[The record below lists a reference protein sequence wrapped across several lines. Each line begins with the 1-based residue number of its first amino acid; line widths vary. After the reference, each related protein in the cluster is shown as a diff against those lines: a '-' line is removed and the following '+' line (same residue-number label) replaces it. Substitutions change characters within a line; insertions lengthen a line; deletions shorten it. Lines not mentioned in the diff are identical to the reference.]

1 MVSGALSTC
10 RQGAGIAHGFGSV
23 LPYVRPYLP
32 TALLVLL
39 IVYFA
44 MSAFTGDR
52 GLLSSNQR
60 DAALVGK
67 TRELAQLR
75 AQRQDL
81 EMRARLLRD
90 TSLSRDLLEERARS
104 LLGFADPRDYVI
116 RVKP

>member
-1 MVSGALSTC
+1 MLAY
-10 RQGAGIAHGFGSV
+10 I
-23 LPYVRPYLP
+23 RPFLP

-52 GLLSSNQR
+52 GLLSSNLR
-60 DAALVGK
+60 DETLVAR
-67 TRELAQLR
+67 TRELAQVR
-75 AQRQDL
+75 SQRQDL
-81 EMRARLLRD
+81 ERRALLLRD

-116 RVKP
+116 RMKP

>member
-1 MVSGALSTC
+1 LASLGNRLA
-10 RQGAGIAHGFGSV
+10 V
-23 LPYVRPYLP
+23 LPYIRPYIP

-52 GLLSSNQR
+52 GLLSSNER
-60 DAALVGK
+60 GEALAA
-67 TRELAQLR
+67 RRHELAGLR
-75 AQRQDL
+75 RQRQDL
-81 EMRARLLRD
+81 EMRAQLLRD

-116 RVKP
+116 RMKP

>member
-1 MVSGALSTC
+1 
-10 RQGAGIAHGFGSV
+10 V
-23 LPYVRPYLP
+23 LPYVRPYIP

-60 DAALVGK
+60 DAALTDK
-67 TRELAQLR
+67 SRELAQLR
-75 AQRQDL
+75 GQRQDL
-81 EMRARLLRD
+81 EQRAHLLRN

-116 RVKP
+116 RMKP